1 MDLSLSVD
9 RFEGDDKKIAVLVTR
24 EGDQIEFPRH
34 LLPRDVVAGD
44 VLTIALR
51 RDVEATKKVVA
62 ETREVEERLAARD
75 PGGDIAL

>member
-1 MDLSLSVD
+1 
-9 RFEGDDKKIAVLVTR
+9 
-24 EGDQIEFPRH
+24 
-34 LLPRDVVAGD
+34 